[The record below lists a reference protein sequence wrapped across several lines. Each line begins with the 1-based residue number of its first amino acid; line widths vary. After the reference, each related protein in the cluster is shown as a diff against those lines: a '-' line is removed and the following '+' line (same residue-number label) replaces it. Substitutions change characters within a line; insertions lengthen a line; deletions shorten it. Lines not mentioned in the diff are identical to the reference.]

1 MLRLFVA
8 LEPPGSL
15 RDALTRLQDPH
26 RHRKDVRWAD
36 PGTLHLTLKF
46 LGDTVEDLVPAATAA
61 LAETCA
67 RLPPLSLEVAG
78 FGVFPR
84 RGPPRVLWVGVGGD
98 LEALASLV
106 QAVDRALEPLGV
118 PRETRPYHPHI
129 TLGRVKRG
137 RAGEVIDA
145 LSGLGHLGSF
155 EARHLVLF
163 QSTLTPAGA
172 KHEALAEP
180 PFGAQIAGD
189 SSND

>member
-8 LEPPGSL
+8 LELPQSL
-15 RDALTRLQDPH
+15 RDALTRLQEPH

-46 LGDTVEDLVPAATAA
+46 LGDMPEDAVPEIASALVTIAARQA
-61 LAETCA
+61 
-67 RLPPLSLEVAG
+67 PLSLEVAG

-98 LEALASLV
+98 TEPLAALVEAVDDALA
-106 QAVDRALEPLGV
+106 PLGV

-137 RAGEVIDA
+137 RAGEAIDA
-145 LSGLGHLGSF
+145 LSGLGRLGGF
-155 EARHLVLF
+155 EARRLVLF

-180 PFGAQIAGD
+180 PFGAQIAGEFSTD
-189 SSND
+189 